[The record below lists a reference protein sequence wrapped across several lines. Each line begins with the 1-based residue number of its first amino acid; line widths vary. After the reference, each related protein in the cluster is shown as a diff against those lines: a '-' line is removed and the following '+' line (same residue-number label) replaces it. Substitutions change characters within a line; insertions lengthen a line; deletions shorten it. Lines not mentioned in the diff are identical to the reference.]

1 MLFDNE
7 KVDKDVFL
15 KKLKD
20 WCRTENIG
28 VANNPNKLYEAYI
41 ASETIGVFDFLYDLC
56 ADDML
61 ILD

>member
-20 WCRTENIG
+20 WCRTENIR
-28 VANNPNKLYEAYI
+28 VANNPNKLYEAYL

-56 ADDML
+56 ADGIL